1 MAQIGDVRK
10 IPCREIFSAG
20 DSCLYG
26 PCALILNCMEYVE
39 DWSVSSFQ
47 EPFLRT
53 LLDAVKI
60 FVSGIKKST
69 FTSSIFLIPL
79 PFHTTFCFWSRL
91 PGGFLS
97 ALKNTKNRRF
107 QRNRRRNVVA
117 GTGLEPA
124 ASGLWE
130 IGGGFLRKIS
140 SYFRHF
146 SSIYDAISYLG
157 FLSSH
162 THTK

>member
-1 MAQIGDVRK
+1 MVNLTQMRVQLNGQEQILIQAAFVLTKIAPMAQIGDVRK

-69 FTSSIFLIPL
+69 FTSCIFLIPL
-79 PFHTTFCFWSRL
+79 PFHTTFHFRGCL
-91 PGGFLS
+91 PGCFLS
-97 ALKNTKNRRF
+97 ARKSIKNR
-107 QRNRRRNVVA
+107 
-117 GTGLEPA
+117 
-124 ASGLWE
+124 
-130 IGGGFLRKIS
+130 
-140 SYFRHF
+140 
-146 SSIYDAISYLG
+146 
-157 FLSSH
+157 
-162 THTK
+162 